1 MKARPFAA
9 KVSRTLREAGLRPI
23 PSADH
28 YRRDGIYVS
37 GGALDDT
44 ATLTASIVD
53 STRRESMLFDT
64 AFDILHNAGYT
75 VTMAPRAVNLA
86 TVTI

>member
-37 GGALDDT
+37 GGPLDDT
-44 ATLTASIVD
+44 ATLTASIVG
-53 STRRESMLFDT
+53 SERQEARLFM
-64 AFDILHNAGYT
+64 AAVDILRRAGYT
-75 VTMAPRAVNLA
+75 VTVSVYATSIA
-86 TVTI
+86 TVTT